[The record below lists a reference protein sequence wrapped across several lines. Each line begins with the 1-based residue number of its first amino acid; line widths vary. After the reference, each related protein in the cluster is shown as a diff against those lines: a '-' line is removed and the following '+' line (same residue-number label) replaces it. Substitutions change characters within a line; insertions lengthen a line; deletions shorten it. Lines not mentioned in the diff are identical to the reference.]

1 MSTEEEGK
9 ARREYEDDELAR
21 FRLVQLANSARAM
34 RQATRRNPA
43 RLRFMDERIEEILA
57 AADYEGRNQTEIGSI
72 REAGQRAKAALEEA
86 KNELKEMRPNGPQA
100 ALLEITEKCLQHC
113 RTIEKLTSPQ
123 TGKDTQGQRE
133 RN

>member
-43 RLRFMDERIEEILA
+43 KLRFMDKKIEEILA
-57 AADYEGRNQTEIGSI
+57 AARL
-72 REAGQRAKAALEEA
+72 RGQ
-86 KNELKEMRPNGPQA
+86 GP
-100 ALLEITEKCLQHC
+100 
-113 RTIEKLTSPQ
+113 
-123 TGKDTQGQRE
+123 D
-133 RN
+133 